1 MADDIIARLVRLGEN
16 IECDGDD
23 SCTICAAMQE
33 IRQLRDQ
40 RDDHAGLKETVRVY
54 LAALD
59 ETRRPC
65 AGSEA
70 PDLALDLHKA
80 EKKLRGALTAPGAP
94 KLVQVVD
101 DLEKRVGRI
110 EKFTLSMAMQRA
122 VKR

>member
-1 MADDIIARLVRLGEN
+1 VADDIIARLVRLGED
-16 IECDGDD
+16 IECGGDD
-23 SCTICAAMQE
+23 TCTICVAMQE

-40 RDDHAGLKETVRVY
+40 RDDHVGLEETVRVY

-70 PDLALDLHKA
+70 ADLALDLHKA
-80 EKKLRGALTAPGAP
+80 EKMMRGAVTDPGAP
-94 KLVQVVD
+94 KLAQVVD